1 MPPPLM
7 TFRDGAD
14 VVRGSTFHDFGQVVP
29 GSPTSTEVFNLWN
42 GFGLTGGSAVDTAKN
57 IALIVQ
63 GRITATGGQ
72 WLGDGIGLL
81 ESLALQVQLPDIP
94 RYAGFTPVGTGI
106 TIRPGDL
113 ETDSKHEMNV
123 RVVLPAGAQEVSVQ
137 FKIGVDLVRTIA
149 LPGDALA
156 HEPGISR
163 GVGRGIGAFALER
176 SGAFTVSGTGAG
188 STIRW
193 PDYSWYLLGRPYQD
207 LGGALSGDEILSNL
221 DGDTV
226 PVALAAGEAYLFLTT
241 LDAPDRLIVK
251 GNKITG
257 TPVFPGDAPP
267 IPEDI
272 VLTGW
277 GIRFADADALAPQH
291 TELVDAE
298 PQGFNVITSALDY
311 TVRPPGVSAIVSNRL
326 NDNVTDNTGSFPGDG
341 THTVWVLPDG
351 SVDDTVGPD
360 GDTPQVGSLR
370 LFDIVISGGVETG
383 RTDYR
388 RWRDRHEVVEFRFD
402 GSPTGTTTLSW
413 RNPHTTRM
421 LIRPDQFRLQLDT
434 VPGAGNVLADVFTRP
449 DNGAKVTI
457 FTLFASDDRRPV
469 VTNGDASAINT
480 GLPEVLVI
488 NPGETVEVDLIVTTA
503 TPGYAVLSFVADI
516 E

>member
-1 MPPPLM
+1 MPAPVL
-7 TFRDGAD
+7 TFRDEFD

-42 GFGLTGGSAVDTAKN
+42 GFGLTGGSAVDTARN

-72 WLGDGIGLL
+72 WLGSGIGQL
-81 ESLALQVQLPDIP
+81 ESLALQVQLPNIP
-94 RYAGFTPVGTGI
+94 RYAGFTAVGTGI

-163 GVGRGIGAFALER
+163 GVARGIGAFALER

-188 STIRW
+188 STLRW

-207 LGGALSGDEILSNL
+207 LGGALSGDEVLSNL
-221 DGDTV
+221 DGSS
-226 PVALAAGEAYLFLTT
+226 VALAAGETYLFLTT
-241 LDAPDRLIVK
+241 LDNPDRLIVK
-251 GNKITG
+251 GDKVTG
-257 TPVFPGDAPP
+257 TAVFPGDAPP

-272 VLTGW
+272 VLAGH
-277 GIRFADADALAPQH
+277 GVRFADADALAPQH

-298 PQGFNVITSALDY
+298 PQGSNVLTSGLNY
-311 TVRPPGVSAIVSNRL
+311 TVRPPGVAAIVSNRL
-326 NDNVTDNTGSFPGDG
+326 NDNVTDNTGTFPGDG
-341 THTVWVLPDG
+341 THTVWILPDG

-360 GDTPQVGSLR
+360 GDTPFVGSLR
-370 LFDIVISGGVETG
+370 LFDIEISGSVEIG
-383 RTDYR
+383 RVDYR
-388 RWRDRHEVVEFRFD
+388 RWRDKNLPVAFRFD
-402 GSPTGTTTLSW
+402 SPGTGTTVKSA
-413 RNPHTTRM
+413 RNPFSSRL
-421 LIRPDQFRLQLDT
+421 LIRPDKLQLETDII
-434 VPGAGNVLADVFTRP
+434 PGADVFADVFIKP
-449 DNGAKVTI
+449 DIGARVTI
-457 FTLFASDDRRPV
+457 FTLFASDDRRPR
-469 VTNGDASAINT
+469 VTSGSSSTISK
-480 GLPEVLVI
+480 GLPEVLI
-488 NPGETVEVDLIVTTA
+488 IEPGDTVEVDLVVAASANIS
-503 TPGYAVLSFVADI
+503 YAVLTFPADI

>member
-1 MPPPLM
+1 MPAPVL
-7 TFRDGAD
+7 TFRDEFD

-57 IALIVQ
+57 IALIVE

-72 WLGDGIGLL
+72 WLGEGIGLL
-81 ESLALQVQLPDIP
+81 ESLALQVQLPNVP
-94 RYAGFTPVGTGI
+94 RYAGFTAVGTGI

-113 ETDSKHEMNV
+113 ETDSKQEMNV
-123 RVVLPAGAQEVSVQ
+123 RVVLPAGAQEVGIQ

-163 GVGRGIGAFALER
+163 GVGRGIGTFALER

-188 STIRW
+188 STLRW

-207 LGGALSGDEILSNL
+207 LGGALSGDEVLSNL
-221 DGDTV
+221 DGSS
-226 PVALAAGEAYLFLTT
+226 VALGAGESYLFLTT
-241 LDAPDRLIVK
+241 LDNPDRLIVK
-251 GNKITG
+251 GDLVTG
-257 TPVFPGDAPP
+257 TAVFPADAPP

-272 VLTGW
+272 VLTGH

-298 PQGFNVITSALDY
+298 PQGFNVLTSGLNY
-311 TVRPPGVSAIVSNRL
+311 TVRPPGVAAIVSNRL

-360 GDTPQVGSLR
+360 GPFPFVGSLR
-370 LFDIVISGGVETG
+370 LFDIEISGSVEIS
-383 RTDYR
+383 RVDYR
-388 RWRDRHEVVEFRFD
+388 RWRDKFLTVEFRFD
-402 GSPTGTTTLSW
+402 GPGTGQTTEAW
-413 RNPHTTRM
+413 KNPLTSRL
-421 LIRPDQFRLQLDT
+421 LIRPESVELELDI
-434 VPGAGNVLADVFTRP
+434 VPGADVFADVLIRP
-449 DNGAKVTI
+449 DNGAAVTI
-457 FTLFASDDRRPV
+457 FTSFASDDRRPRLQS
-469 VTNGDASAINT
+469 GDSTAIDK
-480 GLPEVLVI
+480 GLPEVLII
-488 NPGETVEVDLIVTTA
+488 NPGDTVGTVLDVAASANISFA
-503 TPGYAVLSFVADI
+503 ILSFIADI